1 MSTFISPPEHF
12 LQASLAIT
20 VSSNHIV
27 KPVMKNGYQGNPLQD
42 QNKDKDW
49 KILNTRMIFKNA
61 AF

>member
-1 MSTFISPPEHF
+1 MSTFISSPEHL

-20 VSSNHIV
+20 VSSHQIV

-49 KILNTRMIFKNA
+49 KILNPRIIFKNA